1 MPQGHGSAI
10 LHKREISV
18 KLAQAVLACIRKYQL
33 LQPGDRVGIAVSGGA
48 DSVALLRLLNALRPE
63 LGIVASVIHLNHKL
77 RGDESD
83 KDEAFVVELAA
94 KYGYEIF
101 CGAGDVK
108 AFAAEKK
115 LSVEAAARQLRYEFF
130 ISKLRDGYFNKV
142 ATAHTIDDQAE
153 TVLLKLARG
162 AWTRGLAG
170 IYPKVAATHFDFA
183 QGRLQPSAISSVSV
197 DCAIVRP
204 LLHSTRRQLGE
215 YLAKIGQDWREDSSN
230 RDLRHTRNRVRHGIL
245 PRMAEHINPAVYE
258 VLAETAEIARA
269 EEEYWAGEIG
279 RLLPELWSNTE
290 TGGWL
295 NSTQLRRMPLAVR
308 RRLVR
313 AAAESLGLKLGFG
326 HVEEVIAIQDGG
338 TVALPGDWLV
348 CSEHAD
354 VVFSRQ
360 LDGLDIS
367 EYEYE
372 LPVPGRV
379 RVPEADIILQAVVL
393 DHPQI
398 SGEYRSEHLIDP
410 SAMTGRLMVR
420 PWRAGERFWPAHT
433 REPKKIK
440 ELLQNMNITG
450 TDKKTWP
457 VAASGDEVVWVK
469 GLGVRRDFQAKGE
482 SGVLIRELELQCD
495 D

>member
-10 LHKREISV
+10 LHKREIPV
-18 KLAQAVLACIRKYQL
+18 KLAQAVLTYIRKYQL

-48 DSVALLRLLNALRPE
+48 DSVALLRLLNALRPQ
-63 LGIVASVIHLNHKL
+63 LGIVASVVHLNHKL

-83 KDEAFVVELAA
+83 KDEAFVAELAA
-94 KYGYEIF
+94 KHGYELF
-101 CGAGDVK
+101 CGASDVK

-115 LSVEAAARQLRYEFF
+115 LSVETAARQLRYEFF
-130 ISKLRDGYFNKV
+130 ISKLRDGHFNKV

-162 AWTRGLAG
+162 AGTRGLAG
-170 IYPKVAATHFDFA
+170 IYPKVAVTHFDFA
-183 QGRLQPSAISSVSV
+183 QGRLQPSAISSASA

-204 LLHSTRRQLGE
+204 LLSSTRKQLQE
-215 YLAKIGQDWREDSSN
+215 YLAEIGQNWREDSSN

-245 PRMAEHINPAVYE
+245 PRMAEHMNPAVCE

-279 RLLPELWSNTE
+279 RLLPGLWSNTE
-290 TGGWL
+290 TRGWL
-295 NSTQLRRMPLAVR
+295 NSPQLRRMPLAVR

-313 AAAESLGLKLGFG
+313 TAAESLGLKLGFS
-326 HVEEVIAIQDGG
+326 HVEEVNAIQDGG
-338 TVALPGDWLV
+338 MVVLPGDWLV
-348 CSEHAD
+348 CSEHGD
-354 VVFSRQ
+354 IVFSREFC
-360 LDGLDIS
+360 GLKIS
-367 EYEYE
+367 EYDYE

-379 RVPEADIILQAVVL
+379 RVPEAGILLEALVL
-393 DHPQI
+393 ADPEI
-398 SGEYRSEHLIDP
+398 SGKYRRERLFDP
-410 SAMTGRLMVR
+410 SAMKGGLIVR

-433 REPKKIK
+433 KEPKKIK

-457 VAASGDEVVWVK
+457 VVASGAEVVWVK

-482 SGVLIRELELQCD
+482 SGVLIRELEL
-495 D
+495 